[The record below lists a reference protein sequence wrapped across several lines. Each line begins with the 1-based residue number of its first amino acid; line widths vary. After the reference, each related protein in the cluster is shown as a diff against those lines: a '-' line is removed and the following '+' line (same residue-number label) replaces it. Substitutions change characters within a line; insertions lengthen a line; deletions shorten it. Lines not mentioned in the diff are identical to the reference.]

1 MNSDE
6 GLHGEA
12 SCKEPW
18 ALREQKQRGETYSYP
33 KESIPFLA
41 CLQNIFSLSD
51 QTLHRVSAT
60 CTVRHTGQCDLHG
73 AAHKTRDVHSLKTIV
88 ADWQNNR
95 RRKSHQ
101 LTPRCL

>member
-51 QTLHRVSAT
+51 QT
-60 CTVRHTGQCDLHG
+60 
-73 AAHKTRDVHSLKTIV
+73 
-88 ADWQNNR
+88 
-95 RRKSHQ
+95 
-101 LTPRCL
+101 